1 MLGFAIVL
9 FIIVLNL
16 IAHEMAHAVAMSHY
30 GIEIDKAGIGIPIP
44 GLTFKWKPKFLRFP
58 LTISPL
64 VLFAYVKT
72 TEAGNEKLK
81 KLPYK
86 DRAVIYSSGALTNM
100 VIALL
105 LLPAFLI
112 FVMRL
117 DFTFN
122 SVILFTIIASVVSA
136 IFFIAG
142 LFNRRIRYFICSCAA
157 PVIGVAM
164 FGLLLYLILPPFVQN
179 FHYAITHA
187 GASEGGSTSVAGPA
201 QILKI
206 ATNLKHTTS
215 AFILGFLVS
224 SGLALTNLLPIY
236 PLDGG
241 QTSLAFLE
249 RYDKKLI
256 SALKA
261 IQIILFLVLMFLVIG
276 SEILA
281 FK

>member
-16 IAHEMAHAVAMSHY
+16 IAHEMAHAVAMSNY
-30 GIEIDKAGIGIPIP
+30 GIEIDKAGIGVPIP
-44 GLTFKWKPKFLRFP
+44 GLTFKWKPKFLKFP

-64 VLFAYVKT
+64 ILFAYVKA

-86 DRAVIYSSGALTNM
+86 DRAVIYSSGALTNAF
-100 VIALL
+100 ISLL
-105 LLPAFLI
+105 LLPISLI
-112 FVMRL
+112 FVIKL
-117 DFTFN
+117 DLPFNFVIIFTAI
-122 SVILFTIIASVVSA
+122 SCIILAL
-136 IFFIAG
+136 FFIVG
-142 LFNRRIRYFICSCAA
+142 LSSRYVRYLVCSRIAPIVGIVIFI
-157 PVIGVAM
+157 
-164 FGLLLYLILPPFVQN
+164 LLLYVMVPPFAQN

-187 GASEGGSTSVAGPA
+187 GASEGGGSSLAGPA

-206 ATNLKHTTS
+206 ATHLKNSTS
-215 AFILGFLVS
+215 AFILGFMIS
-224 SGLALTNLLPIY
+224 NGMALMNLLPIY

-241 QTSLAFLE
+241 QTTLAFLE
-249 RYDKKLI
+249 RYDKKVTI
-256 SALKA
+256 WLKT
-261 IQIILFLVLMFLVIG
+261 IQILLFLMLIFLVIG